1 MKNITNFIFEKLK
14 LNSQSKLKH
23 DWTIEDAKEGDII
36 TIQLKEGNKKIY
48 IFRSIEKVPNIG
60 YKGIKMYCFYDYE
73 EGHFFIIPE
82 DSGSVMGYLK
92 DYEDPNV
99 LTYWKSTDKEKRIF
113 FDAMKE
119 RGYKWNERRK
129 TISKIKK

>member
-1 MKNITNFIFEKLK
+1 MKTINNFIIERLK
-14 LNSQSKLKH
+14 LNDESQIRKFNIK
-23 DWTIEDAKEGDII
+23 EAKPGDII

-48 IFRSIEKVPNIG
+48 IFKSIEKVSNIG
-60 YKGIKMYCFYDYE
+60 YEGIKMYCFYDNE
-73 EGHFFIIPE
+73 QGHFFIIPE
-82 DSGSVMGYLK
+82 NSGSVMGYLK

-119 RGYKWNERRK
+119 SGYKWNERRK